1 MKFISIF
8 NHGFTNRG
16 CLYCVI
22 PKALHSFKEK
32 RAHKAR
38 EMHFFLR
45 NVSNEIFKILK
56 MFKNNMKFT
65 EQAVELTQ

>member
-1 MKFISIF
+1 MKLISIF

-32 RAHKAR
+32 RNHKAR
-38 EMHFFLR
+38 EMHFSF
-45 NVSNEIFKILK
+45 E
-56 MFKNNMKFT
+56 MFQMRFSRF
-65 EQAVELTQ
+65 